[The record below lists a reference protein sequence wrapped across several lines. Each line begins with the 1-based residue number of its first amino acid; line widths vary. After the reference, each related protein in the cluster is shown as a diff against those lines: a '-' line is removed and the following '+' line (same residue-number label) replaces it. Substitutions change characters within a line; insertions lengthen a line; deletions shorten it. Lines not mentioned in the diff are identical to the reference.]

1 MVRTLQAR
9 AGALLVAAAL
19 VLAACSD
26 PHDGRPQ
33 EGEAD
38 AGMAA
43 ATALAEAMS
52 SGDYSGAPLAAEDRK
67 RAQEQDDAVLQ
78 QLREVLTP
86 AVEVSWTSTSYAED
100 GGSAVDAALSWTWD
114 LPGTDEDWT
123 YPAAVHLTANEDG
136 EDYLAD
142 WSADLLAPDL
152 TEGQVLSVDRTAPGR
167 GDILGQDD
175 EVLITARKVY
185 RIGIDKTYIDSG
197 KWQDQAIALAKAL
210 DLEDPEA
217 YADRVLAAGE
227 RGFVVAQVVP
237 QDKPGIDL
245 DKVRDIQG
253 VHLVD
258 DERQGGPTTDFAQ
271 EILGSVGPATA
282 EMIDESDGEIQQGDR
297 VGLFGLQ
304 QAYQEQLHGF
314 PGLTISAVDPDGE
327 DEPAQLFHSDPQ
339 PGTPLRTTLAKDLQ
353 IQAEKILADQKDPS
367 ALVAIR
373 PSTGEVL
380 AAASGPA
387 SQGWSTATL
396 AQYPPG
402 STFKMVTLLALLRS
416 GADLSED
423 VSCPKTIE
431 IEGREFQNYPG
442 YPSSA
447 NGDITLKQ
455 AIARS
460 CNTALM
466 GQRDRIGAEDLA
478 SAAGAL
484 GLGGADSQDLG
495 YPAWLGSVPQQA
507 QGTDLAAAMIGQG
520 DVLASPLSMATV
532 AASIAAGKRVRPVLL
547 PDYELPEQQEEPAAL
562 SETEATKLRQAM
574 RAVVTEGTAHDLA
587 DIPGEEVFAKTGTA
601 EGPEDETYGWLIAI
615 QGDLAV
621 AAFTADGAAGGAASA
636 GPLAEKLLRSR

>member
-1 MVRTLQAR
+1 
-9 AGALLVAAAL
+9 
-19 VLAACSD
+19 
-26 PHDGRPQ
+26 
-33 EGEAD
+33 
-38 AGMAA
+38 
-43 ATALAEAMS
+43 
-52 SGDYSGAPLAAEDRK
+52 
-67 RAQEQDDAVLQ
+67 
-78 QLREVLTP
+78 
-86 AVEVSWTSTSYAED
+86 
-100 GGSAVDAALSWTWD
+100 
-114 LPGTDEDWT
+114 
-123 YPAAVHLTANEDG
+123 
-136 EDYLAD
+136 
-142 WSADLLAPDL
+142 
-152 TEGQVLSVDRTAPGR
+152 
-167 GDILGQDD
+167 
-175 EVLITARKVY
+175 
-185 RIGIDKTYIDSG
+185 
-197 KWQDQAIALAKAL
+197 
-210 DLEDPEA
+210 
-217 YADRVLAAGE
+217 
-227 RGFVVAQVVP
+227 VVAQVVP

-245 DKVRDIQG
+245 DKVRDIEG

-271 EILGSVGPATA
+271 EIIGRVGPATA

-339 PGTPLRTTLAKDLQ
+339 PGTPLRTTLSKDLQ

-431 IEGREFQNYPG
+431 IEGRQFQNYPG

-455 AIARS
+455 AIAQS

-478 SAAGAL
+478 AAAGAL

-507 QGTDLAAAMIGQG
+507 QGTDLAAAVIGPG
-520 DVLASPLSMATV
+520 DVLASPLPMATV
-532 AASIAAGKRVRPVLL
+532 AASIAAGTRVRPVLL
-547 PDYELPEQQEEPAAL
+547 PDYELPEQEEEPAAL
-562 SETEATKLRQAM
+562 TETEATKLRQAM

-587 DIPGEEVFAKTGTA
+587 DIPGEEVLAKTGTA

-621 AAFTADGAAGGAASA
+621 
-636 GPLAEKLLRSR
+636 